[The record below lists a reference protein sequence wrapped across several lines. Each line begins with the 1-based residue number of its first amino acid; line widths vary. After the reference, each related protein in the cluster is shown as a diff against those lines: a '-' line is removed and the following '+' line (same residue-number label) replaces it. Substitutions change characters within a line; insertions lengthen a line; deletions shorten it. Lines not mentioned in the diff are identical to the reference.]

1 MGKKPQL
8 HAAASEMQSKHY
20 ELPWP
25 RLTRGEYWLL
35 EIMAEHMI
43 PADFLMRDDLDK
55 LLDKQPHGLSQDEL
69 LATIFELSEQGLVSF
84 INSHDQTERQ
94 FSNTDQIRDALAEE
108 SRRGRSKTSLCLTP
122 DGARVWEAFAA
133 PEWDRFVYEGYIFDE
148 STGRVLVE
156 LICASRR
163 RLQGHLGSSYP
174 SLSPIDRSRLWWSTI
189 EPWQATYWK
198 TLPKA
203 HSVRFVGSDD
213 RNEEP
218 PLLPKFVVTPRWYS
232 WD

>member
-1 MGKKPQL
+1 
-8 HAAASEMQSKHY
+8 MQSKHY

-25 RLTRGEYWLL
+25 RLTRGEYWLM

-43 PADFLMRDDLDK
+43 PADFLTRDDLDK
-55 LLDKQPHGLSQDEL
+55 LLDKQPHGLNQDEF
-69 LATIFELSEQGLVSF
+69 LATIFELSRQGLVSF
-84 INSHDQTERQ
+84 INRHDQTERQ

-108 SRRGRSKTSLCLTP
+108 SRRGRSKTSLCLTSE
-122 DGARVWEAFAA
+122 GGCVWEAFAA
-133 PEWDRFVYEGYIFDE
+133 PKWDRFVYEGYIFDE
-148 STGRVLVE
+148 PTGRVLVE

-163 RLQGHLGSSYP
+163 RLQWYLGSSYP
-174 SLSPIDRSRLWWSTI
+174 SLSPIDRSRLWWSTV

-213 RNEEP
+213 RKEEP
-218 PLLPKFVVTPRWYS
+218 PLLPRFVVTPRWYR